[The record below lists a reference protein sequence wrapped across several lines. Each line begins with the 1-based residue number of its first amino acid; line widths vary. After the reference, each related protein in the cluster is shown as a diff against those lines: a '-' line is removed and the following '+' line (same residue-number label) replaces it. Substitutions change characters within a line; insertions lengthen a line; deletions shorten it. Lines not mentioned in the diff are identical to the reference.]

1 MLVAVQAVPWADRTS
16 VCFCPNRSAR
26 QTFED
31 MAHAR
36 STDGDCATG
45 YVGCGRFGF
54 FHHDALAIG
63 KNLVNTSLLGLQHTL
78 SRSKYLLAGSR
89 ESRTGYGGKLI
100 FQYLDVVLLV
110 WHNESFCSG
119 ITIPRKAVQSNPV
132 FPVSP
137 RTSWALTGR
146 YAPHFSPGL
155 ICYFTPL
162 LVSSACEF
170 CWRI

>member
-1 MLVAVQAVPWADRTS
+1 
-16 VCFCPNRSAR
+16 
-26 QTFED
+26 

-36 STDGDCATG
+36 SLDGDCATG

-78 SRSKYLLAGSR
+78 SRSKNLLAGSR

-110 WHNESFCSG
+110 WHNESFWNNNTAQSG
-119 ITIPRKAVQSNPV
+119 SEQSC
-132 FPVSP
+132 
-137 RTSWALTGR
+137 
-146 YAPHFSPGL
+146 FSGQPKDQLGFKGPL
-155 ICYFTPL
+155 CAAFFTRLHL
-162 LVSSACEF
+162 LFHAASGKLCL
-170 CWRI
+170 